1 MKYTIQQNSID
12 WNIKELTEEKNL
24 GVLTKCTVKVKR
36 QRHEAAS
43 KANRVMGVFKDLNW
57 KSFQIT
63 YKGFIRLH
71 LKHAILGAY
80 IRRGI

>member
-43 KANRVMGVFKDLNW
+43 KANRVMGVFKV
-57 KSFQIT
+57 
-63 YKGFIRLH
+63 
-71 LKHAILGAY
+71 
-80 IRRGI
+80 